1 MHLRDDIGQLRQYL
15 DDLADCNDD
24 DLTRY
29 QLLRPPMP
37 PGVYWRARWLAGRIL
52 RWLEA
57 RRLKKPNHWP
67 AALKRNGGSGRS
79 KPLLIWAVGMERET
93 LRTACRGFAEMPI
106 ISSGFAPV
114 LVTDVADFAFF
125 SRLGWLVEYLP
136 VLSGEG
142 QLYEKRKARF
152 LARLYR
158 GAPALP
164 VSAALGSNA
173 REEIRRCLASG
184 HHAND

>member
-1 MHLRDDIGQLRQYL
+1 MDLREDIQELVQYL
-15 DDLADCNDD
+15 DELAGFSDD
-24 DLTRY
+24 ELTRY

-37 PGVYWRARWLAGRIL
+37 PGLYWRARWFAGRIL

-57 RRLKKPNHWP
+57 RRLKKPDRWP
-67 AALKRNGGSGRS
+67 AALKQNAASARA
-79 KPLLIWAVGMERET
+79 KPLLIWAVGTERET
-93 LRTACRGFAEMPI
+93 LRTACRGFAEIPI

-136 VLSGEG
+136 TLSGEG
-142 QLYEKRKARF
+142 QLYEQRKARF

-158 GAPALP
+158 GAPVLP
-164 VSAALGSNA
+164 VSAALETNA
-173 REEIRRCLASG
+173 PEEIRRYITSG
-184 HHAND
+184 SRAP